1 MGPGRAVVTGEWRV
15 GRAGT
20 EEGEPTFFFN
30 LQSSIFMRGNKNFRC
45 GIKFQVKISSNIGS
59 NIVPFKGN
67 FCLQFKLVIE

>member
-1 MGPGRAVVTGEWRV
+1 MGPGRAVVTGELRV

-45 GIKFQVKISSNIGS
+45 GIKFQVKISSNIRS
-59 NIVPFKGN
+59 SIVPLKETFVYN
-67 FCLQFKLVIE
+67 ISL